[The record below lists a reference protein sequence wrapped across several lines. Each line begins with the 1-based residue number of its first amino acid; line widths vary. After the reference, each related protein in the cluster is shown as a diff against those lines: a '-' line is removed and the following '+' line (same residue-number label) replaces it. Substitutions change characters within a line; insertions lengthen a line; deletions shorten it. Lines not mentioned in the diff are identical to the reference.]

1 MIFIIF
7 IINIPPVLFDTARF
21 TGRVQ
26 VVPVAGTVCHGAGTV
41 WENPTRGLPVLNPS
55 QGMVPSATTI
65 YTILSQVSNYD
76 LFNLLLMK
84 VLALPL
90 FRRPKQSHVTCG
102 KWFAVVGGSRWMN
115 MIYTIS

>member
-7 IINIPPVLFDTARF
+7 IINILRVSWIPQVLFDTARF
-21 TGRVQ
+21 MGRVR
-26 VVPVAGTVCHGAGTV
+26 VVPVAGTVCHGVGTV

-55 QGMVPSATTI
+55 RGMVPSATTI

-90 FRRPKQSHVTCG
+90 FRRPNKVT
-102 KWFAVVGGSRWMN
+102 
-115 MIYTIS
+115 